1 MSQHSRLMI
10 ALVPSYHNS
19 IKQFFYLFHRC
30 RGIFKQL
37 KMADFTN
44 VHIEALGSEHNYGPM
59 SQMPQVYEVF
69 LKMKHFQTVYVA
81 SWVETTFVQTYFELV
96 QFKMYRLF

>member
-1 MSQHSRLMI
+1 
-10 ALVPSYHNS
+10 
-19 IKQFFYLFHRC
+19 
-30 RGIFKQL
+30 
-37 KMADFTN
+37 MADFTN

-81 SWVETTFVQTYFELV
+81 S
-96 QFKMYRLF
+96 